1 MQRSNHIEVST
12 YRKFKD
18 FERYDALMTS
28 QAPMTSTERRQSIL
42 YIGIALIL
50 AVALGGGLVKVGAGF
65 AARNANG
72 ITVTGSAKT
81 EATADNV
88 VWTLNVSLTRPTVA
102 EAVTKV
108 GNDVASVSKYL
119 TDGGIPADALTL
131 GSVSTYANE
140 QWVNGNNTGKILNYR
155 ASRDVVV
162 RSKDVQLVSKLSQG
176 IGMIL
181 QQGVTVNNYGPQ
193 YYLST
198 LPKLRPQLLEEAM
211 QDAKIRAEAITKAVG
226 GKVGSVQSVR
236 SGVFQVTTPDSTM
249 TQDTG
254 AYDTSSIEKTVT
266 STVSVTFAVK

>member
-1 MQRSNHIEVST
+1 
-12 YRKFKD
+12 
-18 FERYDALMTS
+18 MTT
-28 QAPMTSTERRQSIL
+28 QAPMTSVERRRSVL
-42 YIGIALIL
+42 YIAIALIL
-50 AVALGGGLVKVGAGF
+50 AIAVGGGLVKVGAGF
-65 AARNANG
+65 AARSANG

-81 EATADNV
+81 SATADNV
-88 VWTLNVSLTRPTVA
+88 VWTLNVSLASQTVS

-108 GNDVASVSKYL
+108 GNDVAAVSKYL
-119 TDGGIPADALTL
+119 TDGGIPASGLTL

-140 QWVNGNNTGKILNYR
+140 QYANGNSTGKIINYR

-162 RSKDVQLVSKLSQG
+162 RSKDVELISKLSQG
-176 IGMIL
+176 IGTIL
-181 QQGVTVNNYGPQ
+181 QAGVSVNNYGPQ

-226 GKVGSVQSVR
+226 GKVGGVQSVR

-249 TQDTG
+249 TQDIG

-266 STVSVTFAVK
+266 STVSVTFDVK

>member
-1 MQRSNHIEVST
+1 
-12 YRKFKD
+12 
-18 FERYDALMTS
+18 MTT
-28 QAPMTSTERRQSIL
+28 QTPMTSTERRRSIL
-42 YIGIALIL
+42 YIAIALIL
-50 AVALGGGLVKVGAGF
+50 AIALGGGLVKVGAGF

-81 EATADNV
+81 SATADNV
-88 VWTLNVSLTRPTVA
+88 VWTLNVSLTRQTVS

-108 GNDVASVSKYL
+108 GNDVLAVSKFL

-140 QWVNGNNTGKILNYR
+140 QYINGNNTGKILNYR

-176 IGMIL
+176 IGVIL
-181 QQGVTVNNYGPQ
+181 QKGVTVNNYGPQ

-198 LPKLRPQLLEEAM
+198 LPKLRPRLLEEAM
-211 QDAKIRAEAITKAVG
+211 IDAKVRAQAITKAVG
-226 GKVGSVQSVR
+226 GKVGSVQSVK
-236 SGVFQVTTPDSTM
+236 SGPFQVTTPDSTM
-249 TQDTG
+249 SQDAG
-254 AYDTSSIEKTVT
+254 VYDTSSIEKTVT